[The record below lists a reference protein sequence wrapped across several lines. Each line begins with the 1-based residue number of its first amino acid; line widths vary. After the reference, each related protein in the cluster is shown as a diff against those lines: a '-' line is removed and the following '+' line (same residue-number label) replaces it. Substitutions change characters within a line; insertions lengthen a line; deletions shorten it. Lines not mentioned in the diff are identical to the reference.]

1 MRLFDLLEKKKKR
14 RNAFHNSNEY
24 AYFVRNKSRL
34 KEFTSFPYLQ
44 KNRLSDFD
52 IIRANILLQG
62 LENKQ
67 NIESEVE
74 NLSKHFDEGRKV
86 THEKYILTLRE
97 RTIGAPYY
105 QEGSIKIFI
114 PFFSKALNSIY
125 TREPE
130 KLLKEPFN
138 GLKETFSG
146 SLIDPFDT
154 YGANLYNSS
163 FSRLIKVGENGN
175 EFAFFHYDTN
185 TIYIINEQGRL
196 DVSIF
201 LFDKYI
207 KYPNY
212 NNMLERISPVI
223 AQYFNNDRDEFIKAL
238 YNSKFISRRMLG
250 LIRRKTTHR

>member
-1 MRLFDLLEKKKKR
+1 MRLFDLLEAKKKR
-14 RNAFHNSNEY
+14 RIAFHNSDEY
-24 AYFVRNKSRL
+24 AYFSKNKSKL
-34 KEFTSFPYLQ
+34 KDFTTFPYLQ

-62 LENKQ
+62 LENKK
-67 NIESEVE
+67 NIEAEVE
-74 NLSKHFDEGRKV
+74 NLSKHFDEGKKV

-97 RTIGAPYY
+97 RTVGAPYY

-130 KLLKEPFN
+130 KLLKEPFK
-138 GLKETFSG
+138 GLRETFTG

-163 FSRLIKVGENGN
+163 FTRLIKVGEKDD
-175 EFAFFHYDTN
+175 EYAFFHYDTN

-207 KYPNY
+207 KLPNY

-223 AQYFNNDRDEFIKAL
+223 TQYFNNDREEFIKAL
-238 YNSKFISRRMLG
+238 YTSKFISRRMVG
-250 LIRRKTTHR
+250 LIRRKTRK

>member
-1 MRLFDLLEKKKKR
+1 MRLFELLEKKKKKR
-14 RNAFHNSNEY
+14 KAFRYSDEY
-24 AYFVRNKSRL
+24 AYFLANKSQL
-34 KEFTSFPYLQ
+34 KGFTSFPYLQ

-62 LENKQ
+62 LENKN
-67 NIESEVE
+67 NIEAEVE
-74 NLSKHFDEGRKV
+74 NLSKHFGGGRKV

-97 RTIGAPYY
+97 RTVRAPYF
-105 QEGSIKIFI
+105 QEGNIKIFI

-130 KLLKEPFN
+130 KLLQEPFN
-138 GLKETFSG
+138 GLKDAFSG

-163 FSRLIKVGENGN
+163 FSRLIKVGEHNN

-223 AQYFNNDRDEFIKAL
+223 DKYFNNDRDEFIKAL
-238 YNSKFISRRMLG
+238 YTSKFISRRMLS
-250 LIRRKTTHR
+250 LIRRKTKR